1 MKLESIADHVHVMF
15 FKNPFRGGAYFIMMI
30 PCMIIIQTPVF
41 LKCDY
46 YTHGNTFDANKAETD
61 LKF

>member
-1 MKLESIADHVHVMF
+1 MNK
-15 FKNPFRGGAYFIMMI
+15 I